1 MFSGAIPAQG
11 SRSRELAVMP
21 AVRETVR
28 RLRMVFGCAGRALA
42 VTADPGRAG
51 GRGRPCSRWRSRP
64 TVSRAS
70 VSADG
75 RSSGRRL
82 GHGELLR
89 AARATEH
96 PLDPRR
102 WTWRRNRSRKRGQ
115 FAPIA
120 QLDRASVFGTE
131 CRGFES
137 LWACSLRTSVRP
149 PRGLRAR
156 THSQAR
162 GCVRANPAPT
172 RTGVGVPT
180 SYLRSPAQRASCT
193 HHSQARGSVRAN
205 PAPARTGGGDKS

>member
-1 MFSGAIPAQG
+1 MRAIDGGIAEHIFVSSAARHVVACWRRDGEACALDRRPARWWPRMFSGAIPAQG

-21 AVRETVR
+21 AVQETAR

-64 TVSRAS
+64 TARAS

-75 RSSGRRL
+75 RSSGRRV

-96 PLDPRR
+96 PLDPRRWRGR

-137 LWACSLRTSVRP
+137 LWACNDSS
-149 PRGLRAR
+149 
-156 THSQAR
+156 
-162 GCVRANPAPT
+162 
-172 RTGVGVPT
+172 
-180 SYLRSPAQRASCT
+180 
-193 HHSQARGSVRAN
+193 
-205 PAPARTGGGDKS
+205 